1 MIKINALDAQTKPT
15 KKTSRKAVK
24 PSKNTDGKQARKS
37 AKTAPERISRR
48 WLITLWPEHLPYG
61 MYEAIPIDAPVKACI
76 IDDFRLG
83 LWLEDTCPHFR
94 SFTASLEYGDSKHFH
109 VQGYL
114 ELSSPV
120 RKSAL
125 IKALGQKHYYEQAN
139 GSQQDCIDY
148 VWHVGTHA
156 DKPGLVHTINT
167 AGRLAYA
174 HNENNH
180 ETTLYNTALAMVLE
194 GIEMTEVVRSCGI
207 GISKVYF
214 MLSNISDRLAK
225 QREEE
230 EAKIEEYKRRQR
242 EICQLKEEELKGKV
256 RHFGQDGIQPNY
268 YANMTY
274 DDLTQSEYRVE
285 NGKLISNIP
294 F

>member
-24 PSKNTDGKQARKS
+24 PSKNTDGKQAGKS
-37 AKTAPERISRR
+37 AKSAPERISRR
-48 WLITLWPEHLPYG
+48 WLVTLWPEHLPYG
-61 MYEAIPIDAPVKACI
+61 MYEAIPIDAPVKACV
-76 IDDFRLG
+76 IDDGRLN

-94 SFTASLEYGDSKHFH
+94 SFTASLEFGEAKHYH

-148 VWHVGTHA
+148 VWHTGGHA

-174 HNENNH
+174 HNDDNH

-194 GIEMTEVVRSCGI
+194 GQSMVEVVRSCGI

-214 MLSNISDRLAK
+214 MLSNISDRL
-225 QREEE
+225 QRQTEEE

-242 EICQLKEEELKGKV
+242 EICQLKEEELRGTTK
-256 RHFGQDGIQPNY
+256 HFDAQGIQHNY
-268 YANMTY
+268 YANMTV
-274 DDLTQSEYRVE
+274 DDLTGSEFRVE
-285 NGKLISNIP
+285 NGRLVSNIP
-294 F
+294 Y